1 MCTYGQGLRL
11 RARLIAACNNA
22 KSPPRPLPRSTP
34 PSLARSGG
42 ATRHGAYVHNQPTL
56 VLTSIYLLHFTRC
69 NSALRALFWNM
80 ADRGVRRARPEE
92 GKRYWVQPVDG
103 NLVCVVC
110 QEPFTDVRHYSRK
123 AL

>member
-1 MCTYGQGLRL
+1 
-11 RARLIAACNNA
+11 
-22 KSPPRPLPRSTP
+22 
-34 PSLARSGG
+34 
-42 ATRHGAYVHNQPTL
+42 
-56 VLTSIYLLHFTRC
+56 
-69 NSALRALFWNM
+69 M